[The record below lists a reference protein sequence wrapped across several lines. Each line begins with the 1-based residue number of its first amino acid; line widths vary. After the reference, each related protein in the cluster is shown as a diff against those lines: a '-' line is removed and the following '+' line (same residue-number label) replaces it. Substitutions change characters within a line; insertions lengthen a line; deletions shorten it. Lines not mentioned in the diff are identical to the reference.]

1 MLMAFIVLFVLG
13 TLVIFLSKK
22 NSHLKFLY
30 PGLVTFFVFMILP
43 ILFTVYISFT
53 NIKTGHFLT
62 KKEALTVL
70 LEEKMI
76 GKNSETY
83 HFKLKKLSDGE
94 YFITVKSEV
103 LDNNGENTFYSF
115 FSLEDK
121 KIKILLPESKR
132 LNEVEYK
139 NFLTPYE
146 ILSLR
151 DKLNSL
157 TFQLESKDSK
167 LKVHR
172 TDLLLN
178 LKPRY
183 EKSET
188 PEGQVQLKDMADNTI
203 YIANDSNGYF
213 ESGDK
218 RLIPGFYVNI
228 GLGNFLSLAKD
239 KSIASS
245 FLRVMGWTLTW
256 SFVSVFLTFVFGMF
270 LAIFLNEKGFKLKKV
285 YRIFFIVPYAIPAFI
300 SILVFK
306 GMLNKDFGILN
317 EILGT
322 FGITP
327 LAWLETPLM
336 AKISCLMVNLW
347 LGFPYMFLV
356 TTGILQSIPES
367 IYEAAKID
375 GASRWITFK
384 KLTLPLLM
392 SGIAPLLI
400 GSFAFNMNNFVGI
413 YLLTGGGPPVPGAT
427 TSVGTTDIL
436 ISYTYRLAFEGAGGQ
451 DFGLASSIALVI
463 FVIITLLTVLNF
475 RLSRSTMNNS

>member
-1 MLMAFIVLFVLG
+1 MLIAFISLFVLA
-13 TLVIFLSKK
+13 TLFIFLSKK

-62 KKEALTVL
+62 KSEAMAVL
-70 LEEKMI
+70 LEEKII
-76 GKNSETY
+76 GDHKDTY
-83 HFKLKKLSDGE
+83 HFKLKKVSDNE
-94 YFITVKSEV
+94 YFITVKAEKANSQ
-103 LDNNGENTFYSF
+103 GEDSFYSF
-115 FSLEDK
+115 FSLNTDQP
-121 KIKILLPESKR
+121 IILLPESKR
-132 LNEVEYK
+132 LNEVEHS

-146 ILSLR
+146 ILSIK
-151 DKLNSL
+151 DQLNSL
-157 TFQLESKDSK
+157 TFKLDSENTE
-167 LKVHR
+167 LKIHR

-183 EKSET
+183 QQIKDKD
-188 PEGQVQLKDMADNTI
+188 GQVHLKDLADDI
-203 YIANDSNGYF
+203 VYASNDKNGYF
-213 ESGDK
+213 ENGDK

-239 KSIASS
+239 QSIASS

-270 LAIFLNEKGFKLKKV
+270 LAIFLNERGFKLKKV
-285 YRIFFIVPYAIPAFI
+285 YRIFFIIPYAIPAFI

-306 GMLNKDFGILN
+306 GMLNKDFGVLN

-375 GASRWITFK
+375 GASRWVTFK

-413 YLLTGGGPPVPGAT
+413 YLLTGGGPPIPGAT